1 MDCSSIKCACELH
14 GVISGSSE
22 ITGTL
27 SSMAELNGS
36 LSGESTLN
44 GTIEVYDGETIPTY
58 VGEYEVT
65 PSTETQILQT
75 ADKRMARDVTI
86 YPVTGKSAETYTPNT
101 SDQIIESGQYLLGD
115 QTIKGD
121 ANLQAENIADG
132 VTIFGVEGSLTAA
145 EIVQDPTTKEL
156 FIS

>member
-1 MDCSSIKCACELH
+1 MDCSSIKCECELH

-44 GTIEVYDGETIPTY
+44 GTIEVYDGETVPTY

-86 YPVTGKSAETYTPNT
+86 YPVTGKSAETYTPTT